1 MSFKAS
7 LFQESNWWINPFLFS
22 AVFCETEDHTHQTI
36 QLLNL
41 SSQALGS
48 AISFLFSSQSS
59 SNQCLHCSHLNQKTA
74 PGYNSKYWFFP
85 GKWASNLH
93 IWTHSPQI
101 YIIIHDPKQF
111 MKCVE
116 LPPSC
121 LCSGFP
127 QLCSSLVSHQLANLT
142 VYSRDSVFV
151 LDPTLPVTSIIISP
165 RAFQL
170 VNLSLRNRKPQNHIT
185 TKILIQKQRSKPSF
199 VGFGGVKLSHL
210 QKHLRSQSPGS
221 RKHSKQMCVRDLQ
234 QQMLHDSCCSG
245 NHSAQLRKI
254 AHSRKAKKQG
264 WGVLLCFE

>member
-93 IWTHSPQI
+93 IRTHSPQI
-101 YIIIHDPKQF
+101 YIIIHDPNNSWS
-111 MKCVE
+111 V
-116 LPPSC
+116 LNYLLSAYAWA
-121 LCSGFP
+121 
-127 QLCSSLVSHQLANLT
+127 SH
-142 VYSRDSVFV
+142 S
-151 LDPTLPVTSIIISP
+151 
-165 RAFQL
+165 
-170 VNLSLRNRKPQNHIT
+170 
-185 TKILIQKQRSKPSF
+185 
-199 VGFGGVKLSHL
+199 
-210 QKHLRSQSPGS
+210 
-221 RKHSKQMCVRDLQ
+221 
-234 QQMLHDSCCSG
+234 
-245 NHSAQLRKI
+245 SAQ
-254 AHSRKAKKQG
+254 
-264 WGVLLCFE
+264 VLWAISWQIWRYTQEILSSYSIQLFLWQAL

>member
-1 MSFKAS
+1 M
-7 LFQESNWWINPFLFS
+7 I
-22 AVFCETEDHTHQTI
+22 QTI
-36 QLLNL
+36 HEVCWTT
-41 SSQALGS
+41 
-48 AISFLFSSQSS
+48 SFLLMLGLPTALLKSCEPSADKSDGILKRFCRRTRSNSS
-59 SNQCLHCSHLNQKTA
+59 C
-74 PGYNSKYWFFP
+74 
-85 GKWASNLH
+85 
-93 IWTHSPQI
+93 
-101 YIIIHDPKQF
+101 
-111 MKCVE
+111 E
-116 LPPSC
+116 
-121 LCSGFP
+121 
-127 QLCSSLVSHQLANLT
+127 
-142 VYSRDSVFV
+142 
-151 LDPTLPVTSIIISP
+151 TSIIISP

-170 VNLSLRNRKPQNHIT
+170 VNLSLCNRKPQNHIT

>member
-1 MSFKAS
+1 MSLKAS

-59 SNQCLHCSHLNQKTA
+59 SNQCLHRSHLNQKTA

-101 YIIIHDPKQF
+101 YIIIHDREQF
-111 MKCVE
+111 IKCVE
-116 LPPSC
+116 LPPFC

-127 QLCSSLVSHQLANLT
+127 QLCSSLVSHQLANSM
-142 VYSRDSVFV
+142 VYSRDSVVV

-170 VNLSLRNRKPQNHIT
+170 ANLSLCNRKPQNPHYNKDSYSKAEERTFICWIWRCKAVT
-185 TKILIQKQRSKPSF
+185 SPEASSFTIAWKQKTF
-199 VGFGGVKLSHL
+199 
-210 QKHLRSQSPGS
+210 
-221 RKHSKQMCVRDLQ
+221 
-234 QQMLHDSCCSG
+234 
-245 NHSAQLRKI
+245 
-254 AHSRKAKKQG
+254 KADVCERPATADVA
-264 WGVLLCFE
+264 W